1 MKKRTALLAVIAML
15 ATTMMTVGPVAAQ
28 TTTDVSP
35 RDGTERLAGSVSGDF
50 QLRSPDD
57 IVQVF
62 IQLDEPAV
70 AEVAADGGQ
79 TAAQRA
85 QARLV
90 RAQQDA
96 VRSALSDVIVEER
109 SNLVVAANGLRA
121 MVRVGD
127 IPAIRATDGVKNV
140 AAVAKYRPTLETSV
154 PHIGRDAVR
163 NAGFTGEGISI
174 AIIDT
179 GVDYTHAAFGG
190 PGTTEAYEANDPG
203 TIGDGGFPTAKV
215 VDGYDFAGP
224 TYDASTPGLDTPS
237 PDADPLDVNGHGTH
251 VASTAAGLD
260 VTGDL
265 EEGVAEDALIY
276 AFKVFGDVA
285 GSTDLVS
292 DAIERALD
300 PNNDDAID
308 DAVDI
313 INMSLGSP
321 FGHPDDPSAIAAQN
335 AVENGVVVVASAGNE
350 GTPPYVTGSPAV
362 ADGVISVA
370 ASIDAGVTV
379 LAMTVNSGPGGIA
392 GTYEAQAGD
401 FGSLDPATTADLEV
415 AEPLDACGGITNDLA
430 GQIAL
435 IQRGTCSFSEK
446 IRNAQSAGAV
456 GALVFNNVEGPPIGM
471 AQDGTADQPT
481 IPAMM
486 VGLLDGEAI
495 LAATDAGTVNVT
507 LSDAVT
513 IPKPELED
521 NMADFTSRG
530 PGFGNVFK
538 PDLSAPGFSIGAAD
552 VGSGTGLALL
562 SGTSMA
568 APHIAGA
575 AALLLESNP
584 DLEPMQVK
592 ALLMNSATPANV
604 EGPTFTAGA
613 VPIARQ
619 GTGMAQID
627 TAVLD
632 LDGYATPGGVVFR
645 LNPTEETS
653 ETATIDITRL
663 NGDATYDVALVPNQE
678 LTGVTWDVSATEVTT
693 NGGEGSI
700 DVTVTVDPSAMASDD
715 GFFSQSE
722 SDGWL
727 ELTNQADAADKLVV
741 GLVTVADPA
750 SQATA
755 TGGEQLV
762 TVGNAGPADG
772 FADGFTNLGGG
783 DGSLAA
789 VGYRTGFVSEDD
801 GGPYATIDFGVALD
815 APWSSPSAVEV
826 DIFID
831 VDEDGA
837 DDYALVAADLGYL
850 TGGAPAGVLVTA
862 LVDLVN
868 GGGLLLYYGIAD
880 LNDHVMVLP
889 ADLTGDFGFLADD
902 DTNFNMTTVVFDQLG
917 VAGISDTVAVDLET
931 EITAADGLSLAVPAA
946 AGSDVTVEGE
956 GEMLWLFQNNPVP
969 SQFAIAEVTTSE
981 EPPPPP
987 PPPPPDEE
995 PPSFDDVPDDHL
1007 FNTEITWL
1015 AEEGITRGC
1024 NPPDNTLFCPDD
1036 PVTRGQMAAFL
1047 NRALDLDATAEDYF
1061 GDDDGNVFEGD
1072 INRLAESGITRG
1084 CNPPINDEFCP
1095 DRTLTRAEM
1104 ATFMVRGFGFTD
1116 GAGDDLFT
1124 DDDTSVHE
1132 SAIDIL
1138 GTAGVT
1144 RGCNPPTNDLF
1155 CPDREITRGEMA
1167 AFIYRAFQASAPES

>member
-1 MKKRTALLAVIAML
+1 MRKRTAIFAVIAMV
-15 ATTMMTVGPVAAQ
+15 ATTSMTVGPVAAQ
-28 TTTDVSP
+28 TTTELSS
-35 RDGTERLAGSVSGDF
+35 RDGTERLAGSVTGDF

-96 VRSALSDVIVEER
+96 LRSALSDVIVEER
-109 SNLVVAANGLRA
+109 SNLVVAANGMRV
-121 MVRVGD
+121 MVRAGD
-127 IPAIRATDGVKNV
+127 IPAIRAAEGVENV
-140 AAVAKYRPTLETSV
+140 AMVAKYRPTLETSV
-154 PHIGRDAVR
+154 PHIGRDPVR
-163 NAGFTGEGISI
+163 AAGYTGDGVSI

-203 TIGDGGFPTAKV
+203 TISDGGFPTAKV

-237 PDADPLDVNGHGTH
+237 PDSDPLDVNGHGTH

-260 VTGDL
+260 PAGPL
-265 EEGVAEDALIY
+265 EEGMAEDAVIY
-276 AFKVFGDVA
+276 AYKVFGDVA

-300 PNNDDAID
+300 PNNDGDIA

-335 AVENGVVVVASAGNE
+335 AVEAGVVVVASAGNE
-350 GTPPYVTGSPAV
+350 GPAPYVTGSPAV
-362 ADGVISVA
+362 SDGVISVA
-370 ASIDAGVTV
+370 ASIDGGATV
-379 LAMTVNSGPGGIA
+379 LAMSVNSPASIA
-392 GTYEAQAGD
+392 GSYEAQAGD
-401 FGSLDPATTADLEV
+401 FGPLSPDTTGDLIV
-415 AEPLDACGGITNDLA
+415 AAPLDACNPVQDMT
-430 GQIAL
+430 GQIAF
-435 IQRGTCSFSEK
+435 IQRGGCDFTTK
-446 IRNAQSAGAV
+446 VRNAENAGAI
-456 GALVFNNVEGPPIGM
+456 GALVFNNAEGPPIGM
-471 AQDGTADQPT
+471 AHNDTDPKPV

-486 VGLLDGEAI
+486 IGLTDGETIHPVA
-495 LAATDAGTVNVT
+495 LAETVEVT
-507 LSDAVT
+507 LTDDVT
-513 IPKPELED
+513 IAKPELSD
-521 NMADFTSRG
+521 NMADFTSQG

-552 VGSGTGLALL
+552 VGSGDGLALL

-575 AALLLESNP
+575 AALLLDADES
-584 DLEPMQVK
+584 LSPMQVK
-592 ALLMNSATPANV
+592 ALLMNSATPAMV
-604 EGPTFTAGA
+604 EGPAFAPGA

-619 GTGMAQID
+619 GTGVAHVD

-632 LDGYATPGGVVFR
+632 LGGYATPGGVVFR
-645 LNPTEETS
+645 LNPTEATS
-653 ETATIDITRL
+653 DTATIDVNRL
-663 NGDATYDVALVPNQE
+663 SGDATYDVDLMPNQE
-678 LTGVTWDVSATEVTT
+678 LPGVTWDVSADTVVIS
-693 NGGEGSI
+693 GGTGSV
-700 DVTVTVDPSAMASDD
+700 DVTVTVDPDAMDPDD

-727 ELTNQADAADKLVV
+727 VLTNQADADDKLVV
-741 GLVTVADPA
+741 GLVAVADPA
-750 SQATA
+750 SQVSAA
-755 TGGEQLV
+755 GGQDMV
-762 TVGNAGPADG
+762 TVENAGPADG
-772 FADGFTNLGGG
+772 FADGFTHIGGG
-783 DGSLAA
+783 EGSLAA
-789 VGYRTGFVSEDD
+789 VGYRTGFVPATEAE
-801 GGPYATIDFGVALD
+801 GPYDTIDFGVALG
-815 APWSSPSAVEV
+815 AAWSSPSALEV
-826 DIFID
+826 DILID
-831 VDEDGA
+831 VDEDGL
-837 DDYALVAADLGYL
+837 DDFAVVGADLGL
-850 TGGAPAGVLVTA
+850 LSGGDPEGVMVTA
-862 LVDLVN
+862 LFDLIN
-868 GGGLLLYYGIAD
+868 GGASLLYYGIAD

-889 ADLTGDFGFLADD
+889 ADLTGGSGFLTDG
-902 DTNFNMTTVVFDQLG
+902 DTTFNMTTVVFDQLG
-917 VAGISDTVAVDLET
+917 VAGASDTVTVDLGS
-931 EITAADGLSLAVPAA
+931 EITSADGLSLEVA
-946 AGSDVTVEGE
+946 AGDASDVTTEGE

-969 SQFAIAEVTTSE
+969 AQFTVVEVTTAE

-987 PPPPPDEE
+987 LPPGDE

-1015 AEEGITRGC
+1015 AQEGITKGC
-1024 NPPDNTLFCPDD
+1024 NPPDNTLFCPDVA
-1036 PVTRGQMAAFL
+1036 VTRGQMAAFL
-1047 NRALDLDATAEDYF
+1047 NRALGLDATTEDYF

-1084 CNPPINDEFCP
+1084 CNPPTNDEFCP
-1095 DRTLTRAEM
+1095 DRTLIRAEM
-1104 ATFMVRGFGFTD
+1104 ATFMVRGFGLTD

-1144 RGCNPPTNDLF
+1144 RGCNPPANDLF
-1155 CPDREITRGEMA
+1155 CPDREITRAEMA
-1167 AFIYRAFQASAPES
+1167 AFIYRAFQVTGPES

>member
-1 MKKRTALLAVIAML
+1 MRKRTALFAVVAML
-15 ATTMMTVGPVAAQ
+15 ATTLMTVGPVAAQ
-28 TTTDVSP
+28 TTTELSS
-35 RDGTERLAGSVSGDF
+35 RDGTDRLAGSVSGDF

-57 IVQVF
+57 VVQVF

-96 VRSALSDVIVEER
+96 VRSALSDVIVQER
-109 SNLVVAANGLRA
+109 SNLVIAANGLRA
-121 MVRVGD
+121 MVRAGD
-127 IPAIRATDGVKNV
+127 IPAIRATEGVKNV

-163 NAGFTGEGISI
+163 TAGHTGEGVSI

-190 PGTTEAYEANDPG
+190 PGTTEAYDNNDPG
-203 TIGDGGFPTAKV
+203 TISDGGFPTAKV

-224 TYDASTPGLDTPS
+224 TYDASTAGLDVPS
-237 PDADPLDVNGHGTH
+237 PDSDPLDVNGHGTH
-251 VASTAAGLD
+251 VASTAAGFD

-265 EEGVAEDALIY
+265 EEGVAEDAVIY
-276 AFKVFGDVA
+276 AYKVFGDVA

-300 PNNDDAID
+300 PNNDGDIV
-308 DAVDI
+308 DAVDV

-335 AVENGVVVVASAGNE
+335 AVEAGVVVVASAGNE
-350 GTPPYVTGSPAV
+350 GTAPYVTGSPAV
-362 ADGVISVA
+362 SDGVISVA
-370 ASIDAGVTV
+370 ASIDGGATV
-379 LAMTVNSGPGGIA
+379 LAMTVNSPESVA
-392 GTYEAQAGD
+392 GSYEAQAGD
-401 FGSLDPATTADLEV
+401 FGDLDPATTGTLEV
-415 AEPLDACGGITNDLA
+415 ALPLDACDPVQPMT

-435 IQRGTCSFSEK
+435 IQRGTCDFTTK
-446 IRNAQSAGAV
+446 IRNAENAGAI

-471 AQDGTADQPT
+471 AHNDTDPKPD

-486 VGLLDGEAI
+486 IGETDGEAI
-495 LAATDAGTVNVT
+495 RAVAESETVEVT
-507 LSDAVT
+507 LTDAVT
-513 IPKPELED
+513 VEKPELAD
-521 NMADFTSRG
+521 NMADFTSWG

-552 VGSGTGLALL
+552 VGSGDGLALL

-575 AALLLESNP
+575 AALMLEADELTP
-584 DLEPMQVK
+584 EQVK
-592 ALLMNSATPANV
+592 ALLMNSATPAMV
-604 EGPTFTAGA
+604 EGPVLVPGA
-613 VPIARQ
+613 IPIARQ
-619 GTGMAQID
+619 GTGVAHVD

-632 LDGYATPGGVVFR
+632 LEGYTTPGGVVFR
-645 LNPTEETS
+645 LNPTAATS
-653 ETATIDITRL
+653 ESATIDITRL
-663 NGDATYDVALVPNQE
+663 DGDATYDVALVPNQE
-678 LTGVTWDVSATEVTT
+678 LAGVTWEVSATTVATSGLT
-693 NGGEGSI
+693 ASV
-700 DVTVTVDPSAMASDD
+700 DVTVNVDPAAMAADD
-715 GFFSQSE
+715 GFYSQSE

-727 ELTNQADAADKLVV
+727 MLTNQANADDKLVV
-741 GLVTVADPA
+741 GLVAVADPA
-750 SQATA
+750 SQVSAA
-755 TGGEQLV
+755 GGQDMV
-762 TVGNAGPADG
+762 TVENAGPADG
-772 FADGFTNLGGG
+772 FADGFTHMGGG
-783 DGSLAA
+783 EGSLAA
-789 VGYRTGFVSEDD
+789 VGYRTGFVPATE
-801 GGPYATIDFGVALD
+801 GGPYGTIDFGVALGT
-815 APWSSPSAVEV
+815 PWSSPSGLEI

-831 VDEDGA
+831 VDEDGS
-837 DDYALVAADLGYL
+837 DDYAVVAADLGLL
-850 TGGAPAGVLVTA
+850 TGADPEGVMVTA
-862 LVDLVN
+862 LFDLVS
-868 GGGLLLYYGIAD
+868 GGASLLYYGIAD

-889 ADLTGDFGFLADD
+889 ADLTGDFGFLADG
-902 DTNFNMTTVVFDQLG
+902 DTSFNTTTVVFDQLG
-917 VAGISDTVAVDLET
+917 VAGVSDTVTVDLGI
-931 EITAADGLSLAVPAA
+931 EITSVNGLSLEVPAA
-946 AGSDVTVEGE
+946 AGGDVAVDGE

-969 SQFAIAEVTTSE
+969 AQFAVTEVTTDAA
-981 EPPPPP
+981 PPPPP
-987 PPPPPDEE
+987 PPPPPPGDE

-1024 NPPDNTLFCPDD
+1024 NPPDNTLYCPDD

-1047 NRALDLDATAEDYF
+1047 NRALDLAATTEDYF

-1084 CNPPINDEFCP
+1084 CNPPTNDEFCP

-1104 ATFMVRGFGFTD
+1104 ATFMVRGFDLTG

-1144 RGCNPPTNDLF
+1144 RGCNPPINDLF

-1167 AFIYRAFQASAPES
+1167 AFIYRAFQVADPES